1 MEIILPILLLF
12 LGLAILIAGGESLV
26 RGASSLANAWG
37 MPPLVIGLTIVA
49 FGTSAPELAV
59 SLFAAMAGNTDIAIG
74 NIVGSNITNIIL
86 ILGVC
91 GVIAPLVVKSSTV
104 WKEIP
109 FALLA
114 VILVYV
120 FANDTLFDGI
130 DANVISRSDGIAL
143 ISIFAIFLAYIFA
156 MLKQNSKKLLEETN
170 TETTYS
176 SGLALIM
183 TLVGLAGLFGGGKLF
198 VFEATELARLAGLS
212 EALIGVTIVAV
223 GTSLPELMTS
233 VIATYRKATD
243 IAVGNIVGSNIFN
256 VFWIMGISSMMAPLP
271 LNPQMNTDIAVSIAV
286 TALLFIIMFV
296 GKRHTLGRAEGAMF
310 LLSYA
315 AYLGFVIARG

>member
-1 MEIILPILLLF
+1 
-12 LGLAILIAGGESLV
+12 LA
-26 RGASSLANAWG
+26 
-37 MPPLVIGLTIVA
+37 IGLTIVA

-74 NIVGSNITNIIL
+74 NIVGSNITNIVL

-91 GVIAPLVVKSSTV
+91 GVVAPLVVKSSTV

-120 FANDTLFDGI
+120 FANDMLFDGA
-130 DANVISRSDGIAL
+130 DANMISRSDGIAL
-143 ISIFAIFLAYIFA
+143 ISIFLIFLAYVLA
-156 MLKQNSKKLLEETN
+156 MLRHDSKKVLEET
-170 TETTYS
+170 S
-176 SGLALIM
+176 SEFVYGSGAATIM
-183 TLVGLAGLFGGGKLF
+183 TLAGLAALFGGGKLF

-212 EALIGVTIVAV
+212 EALIGVTVVAV

-256 VFWIMGISSMMAPLP
+256 VFWILGASSIITPLP
-271 LNPQMNTDIAVSIAV
+271 LNPQMNADILVAVAV
-286 TALLFIIMFV
+286 TALLFLIMFV
-296 GKRHTLGRAEGAMF
+296 GRRHYTLSRLEGAFF
-310 LLSYA
+310 LLTYA